1 LVQLAHP
8 AGDAK
13 EILHHMLNRLV
24 AFAFVTQA
32 TGDAELP
39 VEQQAIIVAVELQMQ
54 RKANAPQ
61 LMQAFVKLVALG
73 FGQKPKPT
81 ISSSEVAPK
90 WRRAIHCRV

>member
-1 LVQLAHP
+1 
-8 AGDAK
+8 
-13 EILHHMLNRLV
+13 MLDRLV

-54 RKANAPQ
+54 RKANAPK

-73 FGQKPKPT
+73 FGQETETDHFIKRGGAEMAARDPLQGVN
-81 ISSSEVAPK
+81 IA
-90 WRRAIHCRV
+90 